1 MTRLQRLYDEQNQ
14 SPWIDNLR
22 RDDTRSGVLADQV
35 AAGVRGITSNPS
47 IFQKAIEGTDA
58 YDAQF
63 ADLIADGRSITDAY
77 WDLVVTDITE
87 ALEILAPLH
96 DASDGED
103 GFVSI
108 EVAPDIAHDTVR
120 SVEAAA
126 GFHERID
133 RPNLYVK
140 IPGTAEGVEA
150 IGEMIARGKNINVTL
165 LFSVQ
170 RYDEIIEAY
179 LSGLERFAAAGGDL
193 STVRSVASFFVS
205 RVDSEIDDRLEAIGT
220 DEARALKGKAA
231 VANAKLAYQL
241 FLERFS
247 GERWEAL
254 AAAGAH
260 VQRPLW
266 ASTSVKN
273 PDYPDTL
280 YVDAL
285 IGPNTVNTLPN
296 ATIDAFEDHGTIAR
310 TVDVDVDA
318 ARDDVARL
326 AALGIDLED
335 VAALLEREGVD
346 KFIAA
351 FDGLITSLDSK
362 AAHLQA
368 TG

>member
-1 MTRLQRLYDEQNQ
+1 MTRLHQLYDEQHQ

-22 RDDTRSGVLADQV
+22 RDDTRSGVLAEQV
-35 AAGVRGITSNPS
+35 ASGIRGITSNPS

-63 ADLIADGRSITDAY
+63 GELIAGGRTITDAY

-87 ALEILAPLH
+87 ALDVLTPLH
-96 DASDGED
+96 VASDGED

-108 EVAPDIAHDTVR
+108 EVAPDIAHDTGR

-126 GFHERID
+126 GFHDRID
-133 RPNLYVK
+133 RPNLFVK
-140 IPGTAEGVEA
+140 IPGTAEGVKA
-150 IGEMIARGKNINVTL
+150 IGDMIARGKNINVTL

-179 LSGLERFAAAGGDL
+179 LSGLERFAADGGDV

-205 RVDSEIDDRLEAIGT
+205 RVDSEIDDRLDEIGT
-220 DEARALKGKAA
+220 DEALALKGKAA
-231 VANAKLAYQL
+231 IANAKLAYQL

-273 PDYPDTL
+273 PDYPDTM

-285 IGPNTVNTLPN
+285 IGPDTVNTLPN
-296 ATIDAFEDHGTIAR
+296 ATIDAFQDHGTLTR
-310 TVDVDVDA
+310 TVDVDVDG
-318 ARDDVARL
+318 ARADIERL
-326 AALGIDLED
+326 AAIGIDLED

-346 KFIAA
+346 KFITA
-351 FDGLITSLDSK
+351 FDELITSLTSK